1 MPIYDGKT
9 GELEIL
15 SLFLESQIRVIIES
29 LKYSLNGS
37 VDKKEISVLRK
48 LIKILKSDLKEELER
63 KKRSDRILAEREK
76 GVSDDK

>member
-63 KKRSDRILAEREK
+63 KKRCDRILAEREK